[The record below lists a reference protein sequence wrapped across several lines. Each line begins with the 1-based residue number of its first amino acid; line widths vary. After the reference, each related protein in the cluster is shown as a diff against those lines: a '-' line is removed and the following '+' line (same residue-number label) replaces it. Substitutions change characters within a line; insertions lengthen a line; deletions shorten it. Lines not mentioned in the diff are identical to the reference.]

1 MAKKKKLRVLISGVG
16 GGSHGL
22 EILKALRISGL
33 DCVIYAADMD
43 KKSFGFFLSDGNY
56 VLPPATDSRYMSL
69 VLNICRENKIK
80 IVFHG
85 SESVLKIISD
95 NRSLLEN
102 QGVFLP
108 FNSQEVIRLC
118 TNKKETFDYL
128 NNLNIPIPRT
138 LAIRHEQDLRL
149 VDFFPVIIKPYLDS
163 GGSSNVFIAQNKR
176 ELLFFFRFI
185 SNNNSNLLV
194 QEYIGTHENEYTV
207 GILSDR
213 DGRVISGVAIRR
225 FILSSMFNRYKA
237 VSDSE
242 NKAMV
247 AISSGISQGEIINNH
262 SLLSQCKNIA
272 VALNSKG
279 PLNIQ
284 CRLFKGKVYPF
295 EINPRFSGTTYIK
308 ALAGVNEPE
317 LFIRKYILNEDIPNN
332 IQPTTGLALRGLQEI
347 FIPGKRLKIVN
358 SKITNL
364 V

>member
-1 MAKKKKLRVLISGVG
+1 MTEKKQLRVLISGVG

-22 EILKALRISGL
+22 EILKALRASKL

-56 VLPPATDSRYMSL
+56 VLPPATDSRYIPL
-69 VLNICRENKIK
+69 ILKICAEEKIK
-80 IVFHG
+80 VFFHG
-85 SESVLKIISD
+85 SELVLKIISD
-95 NRSLLEN
+95 NRNLLED

-128 NNLNIPIPRT
+128 NNLKLPIPKT
-138 LAIRHEQDLRL
+138 LAINREQDLRL

-163 GGSSNVFIAQNKR
+163 GGSSNAFIAQNKR

-185 SNNNSNLLV
+185 SNSNSNLLV

-207 GILSDR
+207 GILSDK
-213 DGRVISGVAIRR
+213 DGRVVSGVAIRR

-237 VSDSE
+237 VSDLE
-242 NKAMV
+242 DKTTL
-247 AISSGISQGEIINNH
+247 AISSGISQGEIINNR
-262 SLLSQCKNIA
+262 SLLTQCKNIA

-284 CRLFKGKVYPF
+284 CRFFNGKVFPF

-317 LFIRKYILNEDIPNN
+317 LLIRKYILNEDIPNN
-332 IQPTTGLALRGLQEI
+332 IKPAPGLALRGLQEI

-364 V
+364 S